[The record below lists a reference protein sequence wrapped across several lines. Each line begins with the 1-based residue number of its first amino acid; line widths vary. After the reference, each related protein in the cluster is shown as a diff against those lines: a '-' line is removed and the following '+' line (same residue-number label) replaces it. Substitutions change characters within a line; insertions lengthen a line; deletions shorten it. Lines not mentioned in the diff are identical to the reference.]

1 MLTPST
7 LRPRSLIWLKGLPS
21 SHCSPRCTASSTSF
35 LCKFKALWSTTMET
49 PFSQACRNAA
59 RAAAPGGPS
68 VSSGGS
74 WLRCAGKPVV
84 RSTERVWDGDRKA
97 RSSLP
102 GRSRCPRPRLPKIRQ
117 KQN

>member
-1 MLTPST
+1 MKPHLAKGTPLLSLLT
-7 LRPRSLIWLKGLPS
+7 SLYSLVNKLLVQVQGSLVDDHGDPLLPGLQ
-21 SHCSPRCTASSTSF
+21 
-35 LCKFKALWSTTMET
+35 E
-49 PFSQACRNAA
+49 
-59 RAAAPGGPS
+59 AAAPGGPS

-84 RSTERVWDGDRKA
+84 RSMERTWDGDRKA

-102 GRSRCPRPRLPKIRQ
+102 GWSRCPRPRLPKIRQ